1 MRNFKSFVNDV
12 KEEVP
17 VNAISAGNI
26 DGAGYGPKGEPGVK
40 APALKKYKRKNEK
53 QANFMIALVK
63 RMSKGYK

>member
-1 MRNFKSFVNDV
+1 MRKFKAFV

-53 QANFMIALVK
+53 QADFMVALVK